1 MNDGKIG
8 STGMVK
14 LQAKKKERRH
24 RLQVQSLS
32 FLPSDHG
39 HCVRFIAHL
48 ILTAMHRNSYA
59 QSCRLSSESWIN
71 KKDACIRSKDPPN
84 QISHLFGDPS
94 EDRFI
99 SLGRVLGAPC
109 YRKVSFY
116 YPKTQKPETKTKS
129 PNPHRGQ
136 ASASASFMSSLEV
149 LSIVCISFGYYNPH
163 HSEYVLQERA
173 GVGSGGTRTAQTCEG
188 VI

>member
-14 LQAKKKERRH
+14 LQAMKEKRRH

-32 FLPSDHG
+32 FLPFDHG

-109 YRKVSFY
+109 HRRYLSITPRPRSLKA
-116 YPKTQKPETKTKS
+116 KPKS
-129 PNPHRGQ
+129 P
-136 ASASASFMSSLEV
+136 
-149 LSIVCISFGYYNPH
+149 
-163 HSEYVLQERA
+163 
-173 GVGSGGTRTAQTCEG
+173 TRTEDRR
-188 VI
+188 VLLLLS